1 MLLNYAFGYLIVRI
15 INNSKLGSK
24 LSIVD
29 FSSSQCWDFLQKN
42 QVNSYLIDVR
52 SKEEWQ
58 ETGIPDLSSLKNNTK
73 LISWLFFTPSIHKN
87 DNFIEK
93 LNHDIPD
100 KKVNLIFICK
110 SGGRSRQAAEA
121 ASNNG
126 YENIFNIND
135 GFEGNMFDEN
145 LINLKQNGWL
155 YSNLPRRNYE

>member
-1 MLLNYAFGYLIVRI
+1 MLSKLTESLI
-15 INNSKLGSK
+15 NSKLGNN

-29 FSSSQCWDFLQKN
+29 FSSSECWDFLQNNKA
-42 QVNSYLIDVR
+42 NSYLIDVR

-58 ETGIPDLSSLKNNTK
+58 ETGVPDLSSLKIETK
-73 LISWLFFTPSIHKN
+73 LISWLFFTPFIHKN
-87 DNFIEK
+87 DNFIER
-93 LNHDIPD
+93 LNSEFPD

-110 SGGRSRQAAEA
+110 SGGRSQQAAEA

-126 YENIFNIND
+126 YENIFNIKD

-155 YSNLPRRNYE
+155 HSNLPRKNHE